1 MARLEF
7 SPTPIAGV
15 SQVVRRPVADDRGH
29 LARLFCSE
37 EFAGA
42 GQGFAVA
49 QVNHTLTRQKG
60 ALRGMHFQHPPA
72 AEKKL
77 VTCIRGTIFD
87 VAVDLRHASPTFLT
101 WTAVEL
107 SAANWTAL
115 LIPEGCAHGFQ
126 ALSDDCELLYLHSA
140 PYAAGLEGALNAFDP
155 RLAIDWPLAVS
166 DMSARDR
173 GHAFIDDTF
182 RGVTT

>member
-7 SPTPIAGV
+7 SPTAIAGV

-37 EFAGA
+37 EFARA
-42 GQGFAVA
+42 GQGFTVV
-49 QVNHTLTRQKG
+49 QINHTLTRQKG
-60 ALRGMHFQHPPA
+60 AVRGLHFQHPPA
-72 AEKKL
+72 AERKL
-77 VTCIRGTIFD
+77 VTCLRGTIFD
-87 VAVDLRHASPTFLT
+87 VAVDLRRGSPTFLK
-101 WTAVEL
+101 WTATEL

-140 PYAAGLEGALNAFDP
+140 PYTADLEGALNAFDP
-155 RLAIDWPLAVS
+155 RIAIDWPLPVS
-166 DMSARDR
+166 DISARDR
-173 GHAFIDDTF
+173 GHAFIDDKF